1 MKMNNKYYI
10 SSYITQNELAHLIRC
25 EMRTNQGIALWEVN
39 GDDVSLL
46 KYWELERITGIKKHN
61 IPFYSLDDMRSFIND
76 RLSEFNLS
84 LDDIEEILGTPELD
98 SQSDNEIYKVG
109 DDNFS
114 IHTICHICSAIFSE
128 MQVFNNETIVA
139 LAVDGGPDGYV
150 QNKYQG
156 YGYCG
161 LVSKKGKISELQ
173 PISSPG
179 ILWDMAHNAFH
190 MPEGSLMALAT
201 ASDSVY
207 YYKGNLD
214 LECKRLKDYHVFAEF
229 IEQVKKEVYSL
240 EESDTG
246 VRFSG
251 FDERFSEEENRISMC
266 MKIIQ
271 AASVQMMEKNV
282 QQLLEMYDVKPA
294 DAYLSITGGY
304 GLNCPTNSHLM
315 NKFGFK
321 NYIAP
326 PCVDDTGIALGLG
339 LLMLH
344 KKYPGMKFSLK
355 HAFRGQSDQMDLFL
369 QTGEFNDYIERISDI
384 DYAQVTEDLI
394 AGPIVWFYGDAEI
407 GPRALGHRSIL
418 GDPRNLKTKDILNVV
433 KQREWWRPVAPIIL
447 EEDIQE
453 WFENAYVSPYMLHTM
468 KIKPQKAQFVPA
480 ILHLDHSARV
490 QTISADNCKV
500 LYDVIQKFKEVTG
513 VPIICNTSLNDKGEP
528 IINKINECFNFA
540 LRKNFKV
547 IYVNGKRICL
557 KNHDLFTESAPAKRN
572 DELFH
577 RLSDEDREVLSKK
590 LNPCD
595 ISRDDLNF
603 VFQLMSLFRNIDLT
617 DEKNVHFIKK
627 YKRIFIV

>member
-1 MKMNNKYYI
+1 MQMKNKYYL
-10 SSYITQNELAHLIRC
+10 SSYITQNELAHLIKS
-25 EMRTNQGIALWEVN
+25 EMRTNQGIALWEVD
-39 GDDVSLL
+39 GDNVTLL
-46 KYWELERITGIKKHN
+46 KYWELERITGMKKHN
-61 IPFYSLDDMRSFIND
+61 IPFYSLDDMKSFIND

-84 LDDIEEILGTPELD
+84 LDDIDEVLGTPELD
-98 SQSDNEIYKVG
+98 SQSDNAVYKLG
-109 DDNFS
+109 NNDFS
-114 IHTICHICSAIFSE
+114 IHTICHICSAILSE
-128 MQVFNNETIVA
+128 MRVFNNETIVA

-150 QNKYQG
+150 QNKYKG

-179 ILWDMAHNAFH
+179 ILWDMAHNVFH
-190 MPEGSLMALAT
+190 MQEGSLMALAT
-201 ASDSVY
+201 ASDSVC

-214 LECKRLKDYHVFAEF
+214 LECKRLKDYYIFADF
-229 IEQVKKEVYSL
+229 IERVKEEVYSL
-240 EESDTG
+240 TDSDAG
-246 VRFSG
+246 VCFSG

-271 AASVQMMEKNV
+271 DASVKMMEKNIE
-282 QQLLEMYDVKPA
+282 QLLEMYDVKPE

-321 NYIAP
+321 DYIAP

-339 LLMLH
+339 LLMLY
-344 KKYPGMKFSLK
+344 KKYPNMKFSLK
-355 HAFRGQSDQMDLFL
+355 NAFHGQADQFDLFL
-369 QTGEFNDYIERISDI
+369 QTKKFDNYIEEISDI

-418 GDPRNLKTKDILNVV
+418 GDPRYLKTKDILNVL
-433 KQREWWRPVAPIIL
+433 KQREWWRPIAPIIL
-447 EEDIQE
+447 EEDIRE

-468 KIKPQKAQFVPA
+468 KIKPEKAQFVPS
-480 ILHLDHSARV
+480 ILHLDNSARV
-490 QTISADNCKV
+490 QTISPDNCKV
-500 LYDVIQKFKEVTG
+500 LYDVIRKFKEITG

-540 LRKNFKV
+540 LRKKFKV

-557 KNHDLFTESAPAKRN
+557 KNHDLFTERVPAKRN
-572 DELFH
+572 NELFNK
-577 RLSDEDREVLSKK
+577 LNDEDIKVLSKK
-590 LNPCD
+590 FNPCN
-595 ISRDDLNF
+595 ISRDNLNF
-603 VFQLMSLFRNIDLT
+603 AFQLMSLFRNIDLT
-617 DEKNVHFIKK
+617 DEKNALFIVK
-627 YKRIFIV
+627 YKRIYTI